1 MSALFPPHEV
11 CLRAVRA
18 ALGDQLGEA
27 RRVAQR
33 VGVAEQVQL
42 FGSRSFRPKLLRTR
56 PKKTL
61 FRHIVVT
68 TCPYGFTA
76 FCHKISKPLKVLKQL
91 SEMPTH
97 NASRPHP
104 SPRRRRSERSADD
117 LRQRRYVA
125 GSELSVRPDPS
136 SRWVTRRSN
145 SRRRRSCPGRIASCT
160 SSGRRASRRTRRWS
174 RRRPSARPSTT
185 ARVSRRSVRS
195 KISACRPN
203 LGPTPAARSRSSRPS
218 HRRATLRTRPRVL
231 RRPQPRL
238 THFRSRVSQHPTPDD
253 VCSL

>member
-1 MSALFPPHEV
+1 MK
-11 CLRAVRA
+11 
-18 ALGDQLGEA
+18 
-27 RRVAQR
+27 
-33 VGVAEQVQL
+33 
-42 FGSRSFRPKLLRTR
+42 RSLVWIF
-56 PKKTL
+56 
-61 FRHIVVT
+61 VT
-68 TCPYGFTA
+68 ICPYGILQQ
-76 FCHKISKPLKVLKQL
+76 ISKPLKPTVLKEL
-91 SEMPTH
+91 SESQPTTRC
-97 NASRPHP
+97 ARTLLPDDW
-104 SPRRRRSERSADD
+104 RSERSVDD
-117 LRQRRYVA
+117 ERQRRDAA
-125 GSELSVRPDPS
+125 GEELSIRPEPP
-136 SRWVTRRSN
+136 SRWGTRRSN